1 MPFQF
6 PLAAVLLVRENAE
19 KREEMALQKL
29 QLEIAH
35 ATRKVEELNA
45 EIANAQ
51 QARDEALQQLI
62 PAFQLHDYLRQ
73 SQAAEEKRNTLL
85 HRLGTLVLE
94 LEQQMT
100 AYQAAHRDREA
111 LTDMLEK
118 QREAY
123 EQEQARNQQKQLD
136 DLFMAR
142 RHRN

>member
-1 MPFQF
+1 MSFQF

-19 KREEMALQKL
+19 KREERALERI
-29 QLEIAH
+29 QLEIAQ
-35 ATRKVEELNA
+35 ASRQVEELNA
-45 EIANAQ
+45 EIARTQ
-51 QARDEALQQLI
+51 QAREQAMQHLI

-73 SQAAEEKRNTLL
+73 TQAAEEKKNTLL
-85 HRLGTLVLE
+85 QRLQTLRHE
-94 LEQQMT
+94 LESQMKV
-100 AYQAAHRDREA
+100 YQAAHRDREA

-123 EQEQARNQQKQLD
+123 ELVQARNQQKQLD

>member
-19 KREEMALQKL
+19 KREERALQKI

-35 ATRKVEELNA
+35 ITRQIEELNA
-45 EIANAQ
+45 EIVNAQ
-51 QARDEALQQLI
+51 QAREEAMQQLI
-62 PAFQLHDYLRQ
+62 PAFQLHDYLRR
-73 SQAAEEKRNTLL
+73 SQAVEETKRTLL
-85 HRLGTLVLE
+85 HRLHVLRPE
-94 LEQQMT
+94 SERLMK

-111 LTDMLEK
+111 LTHMLEE

-123 EQEQARNQQKQLD
+123 EREQARNQQKQLD

-142 RHRN
+142 RHRS